1 MRSNVVTDILVK
13 RDDRL
18 QPDSRSIYHI
28 QTTTIQ
34 QTTNA
39 ILRRKTHKKQII
51 GRTKNSTITT

>member
-34 QTTNA
+34 QTLSSVAKHIKNK
-39 ILRRKTHKKQII
+39 LSGGRKIQQ
-51 GRTKNSTITT
+51 